1 LCSPRRDSGAE
12 DFIMADHS
20 EVHSFVRTFCEAL
33 SSRDAS
39 KLRPMLADDVE
50 WTVFGPVDY
59 FPFFGPRK
67 GKEAVVETMCNQVAD
82 HLRLVSCSPERML
95 VDGNKAASLVRVTA
109 EHIPSGRTLA
119 FRLAQFTKFKGGKLL
134 EMRAILD
141 SFDVVEQ
148 VMDATQTRIK
158 NVACA

>member
-1 LCSPRRDSGAE
+1 
-12 DFIMADHS
+12 MTDHS
-20 EVHSFVRTFCEAL
+20 EAHSFVRTFCEAL

-59 FPFFGPRK
+59 FPFFGNRK
-67 GKEAVVETMCNQVAD
+67 GKEAVIEAMCTQIAD
-82 HLRLVSCSPERML
+82 HLRLVSFTPERML

-109 EHIPSGRTLA
+109 EHIPSGRMLA
-119 FRLAQFTKFKGGKLL
+119 FRLAQFTKFRGGKLI

-148 VMDATQTRIK
+148 VLDATQTRVK
-158 NVACA
+158 NVAFG